1 MQNVNQTTHCC
12 CWSPQITPVS
22 PLCPYC
28 GVSPPLLSPVSSE
41 AECCS
46 QETAAEVAEVQ
57 SLSIYNIV
65 LVSSQPPEIPG
76 YRIGEIQMIPG
87 VDFTETEFWYLQTW
101 NCGNIKWRLYIF
113 GNMCNLCKHLNVSW
127 MENQKFYC
135 SYLNTYR
142 TLWLDKIEID
152 TPWNVASWYF

>member
-1 MQNVNQTTHCC
+1 MDKMIDISSRISIYFSPMESKTSTRLDCC

-65 LVSSQPPEIPG
+65 LVSSQPPG

-87 VDFTETEFWYLQTW
+87 VDFTETGICRNFGICKHATVATGHL
-101 NCGNIKWRLYIF
+101 KLHKHRHLYIR
-113 GNMCNLCKHLNVSW
+113 LPQLQEWS
-127 MENQKFYC
+127 
-135 SYLNTYR
+135 
-142 TLWLDKIEID
+142 EILH
-152 TPWNVASWYF
+152 SKSC